1 MFYCPESNEVLKLKF
16 RNLHTTVVNIVNPA
30 NIMDFLFQECV
41 VGQQDMNDLL
51 QKDNKQLQTRSLLNL
66 LHASEN
72 PQAFVKLYAA
82 IKEESHLQWLID
94 RVDSFDRQTLIG
106 LLQELYI
113 SEPTGEPW
121 MSAVNNEIC
130 ALGLRT
136 ANFIY

>member
-113 SEPTGEPW
+113 SEPTGEP
-121 MSAVNNEIC
+121 
-130 ALGLRT
+130 
-136 ANFIY
+136 